1 MARVFNVL
9 IPASGGA
16 LVPISVCGST
26 ILNIQGDLQI
36 AYDEADFSSNQFFQ
50 TSGAASPQVLP
61 IGSDK
66 TILWCRFDPAAGLPA
81 TRLYVWTEINS
92 AVV

>member
-1 MARVFNVL
+1 MARVFNVE

-26 ILNIQGDLQI
+26 LFSIAGDIQL

-50 TSGAASPQVLP
+50 ISGAVSPQVLP

-66 TILWCRFDPAAGLPA
+66 TILWVRFDPAGGLPA